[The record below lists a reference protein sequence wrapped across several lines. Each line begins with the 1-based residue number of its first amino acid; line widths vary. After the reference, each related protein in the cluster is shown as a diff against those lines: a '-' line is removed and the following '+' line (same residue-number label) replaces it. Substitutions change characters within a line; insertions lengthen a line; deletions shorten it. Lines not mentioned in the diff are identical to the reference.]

1 LAKVSARTV
10 QFCKVGIALPFA
22 DTVELVDICIQQML
36 TFSQRK
42 TNVETEAVGLLMTKL
57 KLE

>member
-36 TFSQRK
+36 KLSLKEKQM
-42 TNVETEAVGLLMTKL
+42 LKL
-57 KLE
+57 KQWVS